1 MRSVTAHAIDRLL
14 ILHIEAPSRTLY
26 LLTPKTQRAL
36 LPPQVPQISP
46 GSVIGEIVHKGKEE
60 GGIEEFST
68 RRIWTVR
75 LAFLA
80 ARFVIH
86 ERDGADGRTDEE
98 EQCLNMSA
106 KPAIHPSIPS
116 HSSRSRMCTK
126 HRRKSRERK
135 KVRNGK

>member
-26 LLTPKTQRAL
+26 LLTPKPKARS
-36 LPPQVPQISP
+36 PQVPQISP